1 MKFRSGA
8 NQRERGGG
16 RESVH
21 RFKSAPARAAE
32 FISNLL
38 TPLALQIE
46 TSSGAR
52 RGAECERP
60 QDDLRAADA
69 AECFDRTGSV
79 HIWRLIAVLIS
90 E

>member
-8 NQRERGGG
+8 NQGGG
-16 RESVH
+16 GVGGGESVH

-46 TSSGAR
+46 TSSSAGG
-52 RGAECERP
+52 GAEREGDRVIYAPRP
-60 QDDLRAADA
+60 PR
-69 AECFDRTGSV
+69 S
-79 HIWRLIAVLIS
+79 VLIGQEARTS
-90 E
+90 GD